1 VYEAAQRG
9 LSPELME
16 FPFPDGPVLDALVTA
31 DLTTGPAGER
41 LNYGERISEILGRYP
56 VDDPVHQTW
65 LTAGPIL
72 AKSVR
77 RTEARLAAGS
87 A

>member
-1 VYEAAQRG
+1 
-9 LSPELME
+9 
-16 FPFPDGPVLDALVTA
+16 VLDALVTA